1 MNIDNKIK
9 IMSFTI
15 KFLEENMGKTFSD
28 INHSDVFLGQ
38 SPKAIEIKTKL
49 YKWDLIKLTNF
60 CTAKETINK
69 RKRQPMDW
77 EKILENDATDNG
89 LISKTY
95 KQLTQLKNKKP
106 TQVKNGQNT

>member
-1 MNIDNKIK
+1 MNIENKIK

-15 KFLEENMGKTFSD
+15 RFLEENMGKTFSD
-28 INHSDVFLGQ
+28 INHSNVFLDQ
-38 SPKAIEIKTKL
+38 SPKAIEIKTKI
-49 YKWDLIKLTNF
+49 YKWDLIKLKKF

-77 EKILENDATDNG
+77 EKISENDATDNG